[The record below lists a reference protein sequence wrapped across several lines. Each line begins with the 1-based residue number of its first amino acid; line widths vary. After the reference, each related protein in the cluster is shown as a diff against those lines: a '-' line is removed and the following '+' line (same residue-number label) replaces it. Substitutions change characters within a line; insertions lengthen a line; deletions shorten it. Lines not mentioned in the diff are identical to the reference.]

1 MFENRN
7 MYHTML
13 LVICPNFLIQ
23 NMDLMALVSDL
34 IVFIF
39 VCTLIPSVVLTETI
53 PSLFFSMYLF

>member
-1 MFENRN
+1 

-13 LVICPNFLIQ
+13 LVICPDFLIQ